1 MPQDTFS
8 VEDVFSLQNVFFLSH
23 VLQWHSS
30 VIRALGWSKKG
41 IDTLWLSYT
50 QLTQR
55 RRKKIEK
62 KIHMPEIARFFGI
75 IIRMYAEPN
84 VPHHR
89 PPFP

>member
-1 MPQDTFS
+1 M
-8 VEDVFSLQNVFFLSH
+8 LSNPSTDPH
-23 VLQWHSS
+23 RQAGVGRSC
-30 VIRALGWSKKG
+30 RTLGWSRKG

-75 IIRMYAEPN
+75 IIRMYAAKAAG
-84 VPHHR
+84 R
-89 PPFP
+89 LR